1 MLKFIPLLTA
11 AILALPVPMLAQDA
25 GAVLR
30 IIEAQDQIV
39 RIQAKT
45 RHTTVIVLPASEDI
59 LDFVVGDSEY
69 WHLTGAANLAFLKPI
84 AEGVTTNV
92 ALVCASGRI
101 YSFLVTEGSAGE
113 PHLIVRVEHPQI
125 DDPRISPGVNTPAFV
140 RRSQVTAYQEMAET
154 AMKTVAT
161 VQEEAEVRVAEA
173 KALAEGETEAFRS
186 DYPTRLNF
194 PYRLEDKAIKWP
206 FLVEGMWNDGQFTY
220 LRSNAQETPALYEE
234 KDGKPALVAY
244 DLEEDGLYIA
254 RHVLG
259 NGWLQI
265 GKEKAKWRFTAPR
278 GEAVSS
284 GWKRLYPKPAGS
296 LPGGIVTQWGVAL
309 ITVLILIFVALWLA
323 SGGTEQA
330 EIDSIGGEVTGPAR
344 NFAGQ
349 MAAQVE
355 AEALRAETRRA
366 AAARTLQAQQRQEAR
381 GAATGA
387 IGGGELTMDEALL
400 LAGPSPETGRA
411 YTTEEFE
418 LRERLRL
425 EALERRSRSLRS
437 SPVAQ
442 TYRQLDRARSPAEA
456 GAEPG
461 PVEAIRAE
469 GAAAL
474 AQALGTFEGATTG
487 LEDEIAAEA
496 ESDQAFLRALT
507 GAQQGGG
514 PGAGA
519 AAAPHSLG
527 FPGAAAQP
535 SRDYANPSRLEGG
548 DDPPGWERIYEGSF
562 LEAVLVT
569 QLSGDFPGPVLAQ
582 VAVPFYSADR
592 QRVLVPRGARVIGT
606 ASAVIGQDQER
617 LAVSFHRLIYPDGR
631 WVTLDFHGLNQ
642 VGEGALKDRVN
653 RHYFSMFAAVGA
665 VGIISGLTLQNSNPY
680 GGGAQA
686 FRAGAGQ
693 GLGQAAEQILQ
704 RFLNRLPTLTIRAGH
719 RLRIWFTSDVLVP
732 RNLKGE

>member
-1 MLKFIPLLTA
+1 MT
-11 AILALPVPMLAQDA
+11 
-25 GAVLR
+25 
-30 IIEAQDQIV
+30 
-39 RIQAKT
+39 
-45 RHTTVIVLPASEDI
+45 
-59 LDFVVGDSEY
+59 
-69 WHLTGAANLAFLKPI
+69 
-84 AEGVTTNV
+84 
-92 ALVCASGRI
+92 
-101 YSFLVTEGSAGE
+101 
-113 PHLIVRVEHPQI
+113 
-125 DDPRISPGVNTPAFV
+125 
-140 RRSQVTAYQEMAET
+140 
-154 AMKTVAT
+154 
-161 VQEEAEVRVAEA
+161 
-173 KALAEGETEAFRS
+173 
-186 DYPTRLNF
+186 
-194 PYRLEDKAIKWP
+194 
-206 FLVEGMWNDGQFTY
+206 
-220 LRSNAQETPALYEE
+220 
-234 KDGKPALVAY
+234 
-244 DLEEDGLYIA
+244 
-254 RHVLG
+254 
-259 NGWLQI
+259 
-265 GKEKAKWRFTAPR
+265 
-278 GEAVSS
+278 

-349 MAAQVE
+349 MAAAVE

-381 GAATGA
+381 EGATGA
-387 IGGGELTMDEALL
+387 IGGGELTMDEAML

-442 TYRQLDRARSPAEA
+442 TYRQFDRARSPTEA
-456 GAEPG
+456 GAPPG

-496 ESDQAFLRALT
+496 QADQAFLRALT

-514 PGAGA
+514 AAAGA
-519 AAAPHSLG
+519 AAAPNSLG

-548 DDPPGWERIYEGSF
+548 DDPPGWERIHEGSF

-606 ASAVIGQDQER
+606 ASAVLGQDQER

-704 RFLNRLPTLTIRAGH
+704 RFLNRLPTITIRAGH